1 MAIGASEARR
11 NLLPLIERVNED
23 HVPVEIP
30 SRKGSAVL
38 ISSEDYEALR
48 ETQYL
53 LRAPANAQWLL
64 ESYGQY
70 RRGVVEHR
78 ELDRDELLDDVLRD
92 PTAGIGKPE
101 PLRHMLPGT
110 WSRRIDDEHRLVY
123 VVDEDAVTVLAAR
136 YHHEQ

>member
-11 NLLPLIERVNED
+11 NLLLLIERVNED

-78 ELDRDELLDDVLRD
+78 ELDRDE
-92 PTAGIGKPE
+92 
-101 PLRHMLPGT
+101 
-110 WSRRIDDEHRLVY
+110 
-123 VVDEDAVTVLAAR
+123 
-136 YHHEQ
+136 